1 VGKLGLSLYYAKET
15 ALTPEKIPAD
25 KIPDAR
31 GLENIAKG
39 IEKGNKKAAI
49 HAYEN
54 LGIVAG
60 DAIAHALTL
69 IDGLVVIGGG
79 LSKAAGLF
87 YPSLLKELN
96 STIKHANGEDIPRLI
111 MDVYDLEKTSMVEEF
126 VRGKEQ
132 TIKIHS
138 YSEYITY
145 NTSFRTGI
153 GFSRLGTS
161 RAVAL
166 GAYVF
171 ALMQIDS
178 SH

>member
-1 VGKLGLSLYYAKET
+1 ES
-15 ALTPEKIPAD
+15 IPAEG
-25 KIPDAR
+25 IPDAR
-31 GLENIAKG
+31 VLENIAKG
-39 IEKGNKKAAI
+39 KERGNRKAAAG
-49 HAYEN
+49 AYEN

-79 LSKAAGLF
+79 LAKAAELF

-96 STIKHANGEDIPRLI
+96 GTIKHSTGEDIPRLV
-111 MDVYDLEKTSMVEEF
+111 MKVYDLEKTSEIEEF

-132 TIKIHS
+132 TITIPGSNEHL
-138 YSEYITY
+138 TY
-145 NTSFRTGI
+145 DTLFRTGI
-153 GFSRLGTS
+153 GFTRLGTS